1 MTARFGEVI
10 TAMVTP
16 FDDDLALDLDGAV
29 TLAKWLVGHGSDG
42 LVIAGTTGESPT
54 ITDDEQVELA
64 AAVAGAVTVPVIV
77 GVGGNDT
84 AHTVGLTRRVS
95 TTGAAGVLAV
105 TPYYNRPS
113 QAGIDLHFRA
123 VAEAT
128 ELPVIL
134 YDIAVRSGRAISN
147 DVLLGLAR
155 EVPNIV
161 AVKDASGDV
170 AQGAQRVAGA
180 PPGFQVYSGDDALT
194 LPFLSVGG
202 VGVIS
207 VASHWAGAEM
217 SEMISSFLK
226 GDIARA
232 VELNSRLVESWAFE
246 GGDLTPNPIPT
257 KAMMRTMGLP
267 SGQTRPP
274 MGPCPEGL
282 EDRARQVL
290 QNLRG

>member
-123 VAEAT
+123 VAGAT

-170 AQGAQRVAGA
+170 AQGAQRVAAA